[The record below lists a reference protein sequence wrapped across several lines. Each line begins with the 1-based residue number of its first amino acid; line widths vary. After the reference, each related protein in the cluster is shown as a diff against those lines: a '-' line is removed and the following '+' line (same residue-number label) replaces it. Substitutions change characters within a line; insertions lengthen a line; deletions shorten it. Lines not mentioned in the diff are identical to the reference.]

1 MRRIKEKYTMKYIK
15 MLGLAA
21 IAAAALAAL
30 LGAGT
35 ASATVLCEVT
45 PAPNTHCGATNHV
58 KSGTELDF
66 SLESG
71 TSTLLKGPFGET
83 IATCTESTVK
93 DKTTTTGST
102 TETVKGEVKA
112 LSFTSCNR
120 PVTVVS
126 GGSLEVHHESGFDNG
141 TVTSSGATIEIH
153 NVPLLGTC
161 KYTTNATDIG
171 TLTGKSPAGGP
182 PTFHIGAT
190 ITSENGCPTGAW
202 SGKYVYTGS
211 TPFDVVAG

>member
-1 MRRIKEKYTMKYIK
+1 MKYIK

-21 IAAAALAAL
+21 IAAAALTAI

-45 PAPNTHCGATNHV
+45 PAPNTHCGSANHV

-66 SLESG
+66 SLETG
-71 TSTLLKGPFGET
+71 TSALLKGPFGET
-83 IATCTESTVK
+83 IATCTASTVK
-93 DKTTTTGST
+93 GKTTTTGST
-102 TETVKGEVKA
+102 TETVKGNVES
-112 LSFTSCNR
+112 LTFTSCNR

-126 GGSLEVHHESGFDNG
+126 GGSLEVHHESGSDNG
-141 TVTSSGATIEIH
+141 TVTSSGATVEIH
-153 NVPLLGTC
+153 NVPLFGTC
-161 KYTTNATDIG
+161 KYITNNTDIG
-171 TLTGKSPAGGP
+171 TLTGKSSAGGA

-202 SGKYVYTGS
+202 SGKYEYTGS
-211 TPFDVVAG
+211 TPFDVAAG